1 MEENISIQGCKVHNL
16 KNIDLK
22 IPRNKLV
29 VITGLSGSGKSSLAF
44 DTIYAEAQRRYIETF
59 SVYARQFVGELKRP
73 NVDKI
78 DGLSPVIAIEQKTT
92 TKNPRS
98 TVGTITEIYDYLR
111 LLFARVS
118 DAHSY
123 VTGKKMVSYTDLEIF
138 DLIKSKYFDK
148 KIKILSPIIK
158 SRKGHYRELFVSIKK
173 QGFDKVRVDNEIIDI
188 VDGFELDRYKIHTI
202 EILIDN
208 FTLRDDNNSDERLKN
223 SLNITFSN
231 GDGSVLIIDE
241 NNNLS
246 YYSKNLICP
255 DSGISYK
262 LPEPNSF
269 SFNSPYGMC
278 NQCKGLGYVNEVNID
293 SLIPDKNKSIYS
305 GGITAV
311 GSYKNNWMFS
321 QLKNISNKYKFDLK
335 DPIKDI
341 PQEALNIILYGG
353 KEKFKIMSKSLG
365 LTRTYSIDF
374 EGIVSFIN
382 NQFSFSESKKLKS
395 WARNFMLKSN
405 CNECNGTRLRN
416 ESLNFKILDKNIFE
430 VSNMSFINLVEW
442 VSSLPKKLDSKKN
455 KISSQIIIEILK
467 RINFILDV
475 GLDYLTLSRE
485 TRSLSGGES
494 QRIRLATQIGS
505 QLQDV
510 LYILD
515 EPSIGLHQIDNNKLI
530 DSLKKLRDLGNTI
543 IVVEHDK
550 DIMLK
555 SDYIIDIGPGAGKNG
570 GNVVFS
576 DLSSKIT
583 NSNTLTAKYLN
594 GKKYIKRNIR
604 HNSNFKNFIEITGCS
619 GNNLKNINVQ
629 IPVGLI
635 SGICGVSGS
644 GKSTLINETLY
655 PIFNNRIYNG
665 NKVPLP
671 FKKIKGSEYIDKVIQ
686 INQSPIGK
694 TVRSNPATYTGIF
707 NDIRQLFS
715 NLPESVI
722 RGYNP
727 GRFSFNVKGGRCE
740 ECMGGGMKKI
750 EMNFLPDVYVE
761 CDECNGRRFN
771 SETLMV
777 KLKGKS
783 ISEILNMTIKEA
795 ALIFENYPKIIRKL
809 NTLIDVGL
817 GYISLGQSSTTL
829 SGGEAQ
835 RIKLATELSKKDTGK
850 TLFIFDEP
858 TTGLHFEDIKQ
869 LLSIIYRLSEKG
881 NTILIIEHN
890 IDILKIVD
898 YIIELGPK
906 GGENGGNVIFQG
918 SFDDFIKNKKSIT
931 NLFVKKELNLEYA
944 QQKMV

>member
-123 VTGKKMVSYTDLEIF
+123 VSGKKMVSYTDLEIF

-188 VDGFELDRYKIHTI
+188 VDGFELDRYKIHNI

-208 FTLRDDNNSDERLKN
+208 FTLRDDNNSDERLIN

-365 LTRTYSIDF
+365 LTRTYNIDF

-416 ESLNFKILDKNIFE
+416 ESLYFKILDKNIFE

-455 KISSQIIIEILK
+455 KISCQIIIEILK

-594 GKKYIKRNIR
+594 GKKYIKRNSR
-604 HNSNFKNFIEITGCS
+604 HNLNFKKFIEITGCS

-777 KLKGKS
+777 KLKVKS

-931 NLFVKKELNLEYA
+931 NFFVKKELNLEYA

>member
-123 VTGKKMVSYTDLEIF
+123 VSGKKMVSYTDLEIF

-416 ESLNFKILDKNIFE
+416 ESLYFKILDKNIFE

-594 GKKYIKRNIR
+594 GKKYIKRNSR
-604 HNSNFKNFIEITGCS
+604 HNINSKKFIEITGCS

-931 NLFVKKELNLEYA
+931 NFFVKKELNLEYA

>member
-1 MEENISIQGCKVHNL
+1 MEENISIEGCKVHNL

-22 IPRNKLV
+22 IPRNKLI

-59 SVYARQFVGELKRP
+59 SVYARQFIGELKRP
-73 NVDKI
+73 DVDKI

-98 TVGTITEIYDYLR
+98 TVGTITEIYDFLR

-123 VTGKKMVSYTDLEIF
+123 ISGKKMIAYTNSQIF
-138 DLIKSKYFDK
+138 DLIINKYLDK

-158 SRKGHYRELFVSIKK
+158 SRKGHYRELFISIKK
-173 QGFDKVRVDNEIIDI
+173 QGFDKVRVDNRIIDI
-188 VDGFELDRYKIHTI
+188 ENGLELDRYKIHTI
-202 EILIDN
+202 EILVDN
-208 FTLRDDNNSDERLKN
+208 FTLKSDNNTKERLKN

-241 NNNLS
+241 SENTS

-255 DSGISYK
+255 ESGISYEI
-262 LPEPNSF
+262 PEPNSF

-278 NQCKGLGYVNEVNID
+278 KQCKGLGFINEVNID
-293 SLIPDKNKSIYS
+293 TLIPDKNKSIHS

-321 QLKNISNKYKFDLK
+321 QLKNIANKYNFDLK
-335 DPIKDI
+335 DPINDI
-341 PQEALNIILYGG
+341 PKKALDIILFGG

-374 EGIVSFIN
+374 EGIVNFIE

-395 WARNFMLKSN
+395 WAKNYMLKSN
-405 CNECNGTRLRN
+405 CKVCNGKRLKK
-416 ESLNFKILDKNIFE
+416 ESLNFKLLNKNISE
-430 VSNMSFINLVEW
+430 VSDMSFIRLNDWISML
-442 VSSLPKKLDSKKN
+442 LKKLDSKKM
-455 KISSQIIIEILK
+455 KISKQIISEILK

-475 GLDYLTLSRE
+475 GLDYLTLNRE

-530 DSLKKLRDLGNTI
+530 NSLKKLRDLGNTI

-570 GNVVFS
+570 GNVVFNDIS
-576 DLSSKIT
+576 EKIT
-583 NSNTLTAKYLN
+583 KSNTLTAKYLN
-594 GKKYIKRNIR
+594 GKKNISRIKKENLK
-604 HNSNFKNFIEITGCS
+604 FKNFIKISGCS
-619 GNNLKNINVQ
+619 GNNLKNIDVQ
-629 IPVGLI
+629 IPIGMI
-635 SGICGVSGS
+635 TGICGVSGS

-655 PIFNNRIYNG
+655 PIFNNKIYNG
-665 NKVPLP
+665 NKTALAH
-671 FKKIKGSEYIDKVIQ
+671 KKIDGTEYIDKVIQ

-694 TVRSNPATYTGIF
+694 TVRSNPATYTGIY
-707 NDIRQLFS
+707 NDIRELFS

-722 RGYNP
+722 RGYKP

-750 EMNFLPDVYVE
+750 EMNFLPDIYVE
-761 CDECNGRRFN
+761 CDECNGKRFN
-771 SETLMV
+771 IETLMV

-858 TTGLHFEDIKQ
+858 TTGLHFEDIKL
-869 LLSIIYRLSEKG
+869 LLSIIYRLYNKG

-898 YIIELGPK
+898 YVVELGPA
-906 GGENGGNVIFQG
+906 GGENGGNIIFQG
-918 SFDDFIKNKKSIT
+918 LFDDFIKNKKSIT
-931 NLFVKKELNLEYA
+931 SLFVKKELNLNYA
-944 QQKMV
+944 Q

>member
-123 VTGKKMVSYTDLEIF
+123 VSGKKMVSYTDLEIF

-208 FTLRDDNNSDERLKN
+208 FTLRDDNNSDERLIN

-341 PQEALNIILYGG
+341 PKEALNIILYGG

-365 LTRTYSIDF
+365 LTRTYTIDF

-594 GKKYIKRNIR
+594 GKKYIKRNSR
-604 HNSNFKNFIEITGCS
+604 HNLNFKKFIEITGCS

-918 SFDDFIKNKKSIT
+918 LFDDFIKNKKSIT

>member
-278 NQCKGLGYVNEVNID
+278 NKCKGLGYVNEVNID

-405 CNECNGTRLRN
+405 CNECNGTRLKN

-430 VSNMSFINLVEW
+430 VSNMSFINLVKW

-583 NSNTLTAKYLN
+583 KSNTLTAKYLN
-594 GKKYIKRNIR
+594 GKKYIKRNSR
-604 HNSNFKNFIEITGCS
+604 HNLNFKKFIEITGCS

-817 GYISLGQSSTTL
+817 GYVSLGQSSTTL

-918 SFDDFIKNKKSIT
+918 LFDDFIKNKKSIT

>member
-123 VTGKKMVSYTDLEIF
+123 VSGKKMVSYTDLEIF

-594 GKKYIKRNIR
+594 GKKYIKRNSR
-604 HNSNFKNFIEITGCS
+604 HNINSKKFIEITGCS

-918 SFDDFIKNKKSIT
+918 LFDDFIKNKKSIT

>member
-123 VTGKKMVSYTDLEIF
+123 VSGKKMVSYTDLEIF

-223 SLNITFSN
+223 SLNIAFSN

-293 SLIPDKNKSIYS
+293 SLIPDKNKSIHS

-341 PQEALNIILYGG
+341 PKEALNIILYGG

-395 WARNFMLKSN
+395 WAKNFMLKSN

-430 VSNMSFINLVEW
+430 VSNMSFINLFEW

-604 HNSNFKNFIEITGCS
+604 HNLNFKKFIEITGCS

-671 FKKIKGSEYIDKVIQ
+671 FKNIKGCEYIDKVIQ

-931 NLFVKKELNLEYA
+931 NFFVKKELNLEYA